1 MADIIDEANELE
13 QLQINAALSS
23 RKKESMTFIGRCH
36 YCESALLNGHFCDS
50 DCRDDF
56 EKERKLKPQRR
67 AA

>member
-13 QLQINAALSS
+13 QLQITAALAS
-23 RKKESMTFIGRCH
+23 RKKETMTFIGRCH
-36 YCESALLNGHFCDS
+36 YCDDPLLNGHFCDK

-56 EKERKLKPQRR
+56 ERELKLRAQRR